1 MGAEIDLVLESPGG
15 RWRYAI
21 EVKRSTTRPHPEKG
35 FYSGCDEIGATHRY
49 VVYPGEDRY
58 SNSKNVIIT
67 PLADLLD
74 ELVREHDGNS

>member
-1 MGAEIDLVLESPGG
+1 
-15 RWRYAI
+15 
-21 EVKRSTTRPHPEKG
+21 
-35 FYSGCDEIGATHRY
+35 